1 MLSNVDLNAEME
13 LLQQKMVEA
22 KKKKLMDSLRK
33 VKELCREFD
42 FMAGMLSN
50 ALTDGRKK

>member
-22 KKKKLMDSLRK
+22 KKKKFMDPLRK

-42 FMAGMLSN
+42 FMVGMLSN
-50 ALTDGRKK
+50 ALTDGREK